1 LVFAEA
7 GPPSPEEVRSVLLI
21 GFPLLIIPLA
31 IYNMIVFLTPGVLWT
46 DKVATVPMPSQIEWP
61 ITFGDVVIAIALF
74 LLFIEGLKASR
85 AAGKPMLDH
94 FLSMLVFLA
103 ALAEFLLVKEAATST
118 FAVITAIC
126 LVDLAEGLAISGRA
140 ARHRRTI
147 ERLEA
152 QAPGQ

>member
-1 LVFAEA
+1 M
-7 GPPSPEEVRSVLLI
+7 LLI

-31 IYNMIVFLTPGVLWT
+31 IYNMIVFLTPGVAWSE
-46 DKVATVPMPSQIEWP
+46 KVATVRLPSQTEWP
-61 ITFGDVVIAIALF
+61 ITFGDGVIAIALF
-74 LLFIEGLKASR
+74 LLFVEGLKASR
-85 AAGKPMLDH
+85 AAGKPMVDH
-94 FLSMLVFLA
+94 LLSMLVFLG

-152 QAPGQ
+152 QAPDPGTTA

>member
-7 GPPSPEEVRSVLLI
+7 GPPPPEEGFVFLI

-46 DKVATVPMPSQIEWP
+46 DKVATVPMPSQTEWP

-85 AAGKPMLDH
+85 AAGKPMVDH
-94 FLSMLVFLA
+94 LLSMLVFLVA
-103 ALAEFLLVKEAATST
+103 VAEFLLVKEAATST
-118 FAVITAIC
+118 FAVIAAVC

>member
-1 LVFAEA
+1 VF
-7 GPPSPEEVRSVLLI
+7 LI

-31 IYNMIVFLTPGVLWT
+31 IYNMIVFLTPGVQWT
-46 DKVATVPMPSQIEWP
+46 DRVAAVQMPSQAEWAV
-61 ITFGDVVIAIALF
+61 TFGDVVIASALF

-85 AAGKPMLDH
+85 AAGKPMVDH
-94 FLSMLVFLA
+94 LLSMLVFLA
-103 ALAEFLLVKEAATST
+103 ALAEFLLVKEAANSI

-140 ARHRRTI
+140 VRHRRAI
-147 ERLEA
+147 ARLEA

>member
-7 GPPSPEEVRSVLLI
+7 GPPSPEEVRSVFLI

-31 IYNMIVFLTPGVLWT
+31 IYNMMVFLTPGVLPENVW
-46 DKVATVPMPSQIEWP
+46 AVPMPSQTEWP
-61 ITFGDVVIAIALF
+61 ISFGDLVIAIALF

-85 AAGKPMLDH
+85 AAGKSMLDH

-103 ALAEFLLVKEAATST
+103 ALAEFLLVKQAATST
-118 FAVITAIC
+118 FAIITAIC

-140 ARHRRTI
+140 ARHRRTV